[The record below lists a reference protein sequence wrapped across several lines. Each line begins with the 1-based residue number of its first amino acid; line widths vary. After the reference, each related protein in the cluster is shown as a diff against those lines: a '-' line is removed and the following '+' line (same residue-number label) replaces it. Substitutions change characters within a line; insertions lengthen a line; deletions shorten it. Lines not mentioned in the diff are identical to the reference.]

1 MDVNALYDREVAYYG
16 SDRSIVV
23 YIPLTGDELT
33 ADVLVRKTDLG
44 VVTTISAPYSPT
56 STETVDEL
64 LVLNKPPGVPVEYTG
79 IFTAADT
86 ATLTPAPVLTVG
98 QKVVIGNSTYQVA
111 EITGNAVKFDKAV
124 SELLVFVAQ
133 ATAPDVVYQWQVLN
147 GELWSNIPGA
157 TARTYEPLPSDL
169 GKQLRVIVT
178 YTDGQGV
185 VGQSSVV
192 STATLTPG
200 QQYTISPVFPVI
212 ARVELDVQ
220 RTYPANS
227 INTLTIEIENL

>member
-1 MDVNALYDREVAYYG
+1 MDINALYDREVAYYNG
-16 SDRSIVV
+16 RSIVV
-23 YIPLTGDELT
+23 YIPVTNEELN
-33 ADVLVRKTDLG
+33 ADILIRKTDLG
-44 VVTTISAPYSPT
+44 VTTSITAPYSPVA
-56 STETVDEL
+56 TETIDEIV
-64 LVLNKPPGVPVEYTG
+64 VLNKPKGVPVEYIGT
-79 IFTAADT
+79 FSAADT
-86 ATLTPAPVLTVG
+86 ATLTPSPVLTVG
-98 QKVVIGNSTYQVA
+98 QKVKIGNNTYQVA
-111 EITGNAVKFDKAV
+111 MVTGSVVKFDKAV

-133 ATAPDVVYQWQVLN
+133 AIAPDVVYQWQVLN

-157 TARTYEPLPSDL
+157 TARTYEPLPTDI

-185 VGQSSVV
+185 VGQSSVI

-200 QQYTISPVFPVI
+200 QQYTISPVFPEI

>member
-1 MDVNALYDREVAYYG
+1 MDINALYDREMAYYNA
-16 SDRSIVV
+16 RSIVV
-23 YIPLTGDELT
+23 YIPLTNDELN
-33 ADVLVRKTDLG
+33 ASVQIRKTDLG
-44 VVTTISAPYSPT
+44 VTTTITAPYSPLA
-56 STETVDEL
+56 TETIDEIV
-64 LVLNKPPGVPVEYTG
+64 VLNKPQGVPVEYTG
-79 IFTAADT
+79 TFTAADT
-86 ATLTPAPVLTVG
+86 ATLTPTPVLVVG
-98 QKVVIGNSTYQVA
+98 QKVKIGNNTYQVA
-111 EITGNAVKFDKAV
+111 TVTGSVVKFDKAV

-133 ATAPDVVYQWQVLN
+133 AIAPDVAYQWQVLN

-185 VGQSSVV
+185 VGQSSVA

-200 QQYTISPVFPVI
+200 QQYAISPVFPEI

-227 INTLTIEIENL
+227 INTLTIEIESL